1 MLKSQTYSK
10 VHIEISNICNLQCTF
25 CPEVIRPKKVMDEAL
40 FRRIIEQLAPLTDQ
54 VAFHLMGDP
63 LVNPKLATFVAICQ
77 EHHVKINLVTNGVLL
92 RDKTADLLLNPAFR
106 QVNFS
111 LHSYPN
117 NFPDRDPTA
126 YLDRI
131 FAFCDKAFVERED
144 LYINFRLWNLATP
157 QGVESKNIQ
166 MLERIEQRFGCHIR
180 KDIDVRRFKSQRLI
194 HRLYLHFDTEF
205 TWPSMELPV
214 LGETGRCYGLSQ
226 HFGILV
232 DGTIVPCCLD
242 KEGVIPLGNIND
254 QPLEAILAGPKAKA
268 MLDGFNRGKLVE
280 DLCKRC
286 QYITRFSR

>member
-1 MLKSQTYSK
+1 ML
-10 VHIEISNICNLQCTF
+10 
-25 CPEVIRPKKVMDEAL
+25 
-40 FRRIIEQLAPLTDQ
+40 
-54 VAFHLMGDP
+54 G
-63 LVNPKLATFVAICQ
+63 
-77 EHHVKINLVTNGVLL
+77 
-92 RDKTADLLLNPAFR
+92 
-106 QVNFS
+106 
-111 LHSYPN
+111 
-117 NFPDRDPTA
+117 FPDRDPTA